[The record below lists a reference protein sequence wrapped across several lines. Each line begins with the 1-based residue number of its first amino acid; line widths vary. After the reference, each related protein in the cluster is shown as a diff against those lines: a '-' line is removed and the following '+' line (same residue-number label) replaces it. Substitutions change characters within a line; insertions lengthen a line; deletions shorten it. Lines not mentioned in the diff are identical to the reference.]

1 MTELKVEPGFQL
13 QNPFS
18 LHYTM
23 LTPEVLRL
31 CSFIHSQRSKK
42 QISFSLESE
51 NCRCLKLNWIIK
63 GKCGLMGTTE
73 VRMQTALLLCALTS
87 YLWTSQTQFHR
98 PEAEQPAGCLW
109 SATLLMIIRWGQACK
124 CAMFSSF

>member
-1 MTELKVEPGFQL
+1 MTELKVEPGFYL

-31 CSFIHSQRSKK
+31 CSFIHSKRSNK

-51 NCRCLKLNWIIK
+51 NCRCLKLNNQREVWSN
-63 GKCGLMGTTE
+63 GKDRGENTD
-73 VRMQTALLLCALTS
+73 
-87 YLWTSQTQFHR
+87 R
-98 PEAEQPAGCLW
+98 P
-109 SATLLMIIRWGQACK
+109 SAVC
-124 CAMFSSF
+124 SH